1 MQYLRLSYVCFL
13 VFLTV
18 STFALVAL
26 VSFKAALVLVIIKLV
41 PLLLFLPAILQKKS
55 YGLISLTLVVL
66 VYMGFAVMDCFAG
79 GSKQTFAF
87 IELGFAT
94 WLILACSKAV
104 KSLPRGHGSA

>member
-13 VFLTV
+13 AFLAI
-18 STFALVAL
+18 STFALVP
-26 VSFKAALVLVIIKLV
+26 FKAAWVLVLIKLV